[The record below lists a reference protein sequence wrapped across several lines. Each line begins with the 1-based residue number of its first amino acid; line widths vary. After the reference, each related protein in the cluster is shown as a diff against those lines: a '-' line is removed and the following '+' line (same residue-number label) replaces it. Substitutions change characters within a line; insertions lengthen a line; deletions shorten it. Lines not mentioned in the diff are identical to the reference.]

1 MLSKSNLISTL
12 ATAVWGFFG
21 GWILWGILVDPLL
34 ADHNSAVGIMKEMPD
49 MFHLVVG
56 CLITGFIFST
66 IYSKYSQGNH
76 GFVSGLNY
84 GCWIG
89 LLIGLGEGMVNMSVM
104 NMLDFTGTLINAV
117 TYVVFYAIMGGIAG
131 MVYQKTSAAA

>member
-1 MLSKSNLISTL
+1 MLSKSNLISMV

-21 GWILWGILVDPLL
+21 GWILWGILVDPILSE
-34 ADHNSAVGIMKEMPD
+34 HNAAVGIMKEIPD
-49 MFHLVVG
+49 MPYLILGSLIVG
-56 CLITGFIFST
+56 LIFST

-104 NMLDFTGTLINAV
+104 NMLDLTGTIINAI
-117 TYVVFYAIMGGIAG
+117 TYAVFYAIMGGIAAL
-131 MVYQKTSAAA
+131 VYQKTSAA

>member
-1 MLSKSNLISTL
+1 MLSKSNLISMV
-12 ATAVWGFFG
+12 ATAAWGFFG
-21 GWILWGILVDPLL
+21 GWILWGILVDPILS
-34 ADHNSAVGIMKEMPD
+34 DHNAAVGIMKETPD
-49 MFHLVVG
+49 MFHLILGSLIVG
-56 CLITGFIFST
+56 LIFST

-104 NMLDFTGTLINAV
+104 NMLDLTGTIINAI
-117 TYVVFYAIMGGIAG
+117 TYAVFYAVMGGIAAL
-131 MVYQKTSAAA
+131 VYQKTAA